1 MLTCRWRRRR
11 SGRTG
16 GKARGGTSKA
26 REDGAEEEDVEEAYT
41 RSMGIKSPGGQGRS
55 GRKPPAFQGP
65 TATDRWC
72 GRGVRASAGWW
83 TADFGR
89 PAEAEN
95 PVGQRTGGH
104 CGRRRSGRMTA
115 AAVEDTTTMMAADRG
130 RKSG

>member
-11 SGRTG
+11 SGRPG
-16 GKARGGTSKA
+16 GKARGGAPEA

-55 GRKPPAFQGP
+55 GRKPPVFRGP

-72 GRGVRASAGWW
+72 GKGARASAGRW

-95 PVGQRTGGH
+95 PVGQRTGGAAEGG
-104 CGRRRSGRMTA
+104 GRG
-115 AAVEDTTTMMAADRG
+115 G
-130 RKSG
+130 